1 VPFEAVE
8 SLSLPGDPSKPND
21 DAYAHRAHAAV
32 VMDGATGLGESLMPG
47 PSDAAWVARF
57 GANRL
62 MAHSEEGLNPHDA
75 VAAALRDAE
84 NSFVNLRRR
93 VPIETYE
100 MPFSSM
106 MFVSQTA
113 AGFDALWFGD
123 CAILVERPGD
133 NVEFVGDAL
142 KKKARERQ
150 RVAALAATLG
160 ENAASTGVRDAFL
173 PALRAARNTVN
184 TERGGWLFGP
194 DARAAEHV
202 ASARVFAPSGTI
214 MLLVS
219 DGFLALAGDYE
230 RYDTTTLMNAAR
242 AEGLKSLGDELR
254 EVEAG
259 DPDGK
264 RFPRFKKS
272 DDATALLLKIV

>member
-1 VPFEAVE
+1 VPFEVID
-8 SLSLPGDPSKPND
+8 SLTLPGDPAKPND
-21 DAYAHRAHAAV
+21 DAFAHRARAAV

-47 PSDAAWVARF
+47 PSDAAWVSRF

-75 VAAALRDAE
+75 VAAALRDTE

-93 VPIETYE
+93 TPIETYE

-106 MFVSQTA
+106 MFVTQTA

-123 CAILVERPGD
+123 CAVLVERPGD
-133 NVEFVGDAL
+133 AVELVGDAI
-142 KKKARERQ
+142 KKKVREAD
-150 RVAALAATLG
+150 RVKALAASLG
-160 ENAASTGVRDAFL
+160 ENAASNSLRNAFL

-202 ASARVFAPSGTI
+202 ASARVFAPTGTTL
-214 MLLVS
+214 LLVS
-219 DGFLALAGDYE
+219 DGFLAFASDYD
-230 RYDTTTLMNAAR
+230 RYDIAALMTAAR
-242 AEGLKSLGDELR
+242 EKGLKSLGGELR
-254 EVEAG
+254 EIEAA
-259 DPDGK
+259 DPDGA

>member
-1 VPFEAVE
+1 VPFELLE
-8 SLSLPGDPSKPND
+8 SLSLPGDSAKPND
-21 DAYAHRAHAAV
+21 DAFAHRARAAV
-32 VMDGATGLGESLMPG
+32 VMDGATGLGDALMPG

-75 VAAALRDAE
+75 VGAALRDTE
-84 NSFVNLRRR
+84 NSFIHLRRR

-106 MFVSQTA
+106 MFVTQTA

-123 CAILVERPGD
+123 CAALVARPGAT
-133 NVEFVGDAL
+133 VELVGDAI
-142 KKKARERQ
+142 KKKARESD
-150 RVAALAATLG
+150 RVKVLAANLG
-160 ENAASTGVRDAFL
+160 ENAASTGLRAAFL

-202 ASARVFAPSGTI
+202 ASARVAAPTGTT
-214 MLLVS
+214 LLLMS
-219 DGFLALAGDYE
+219 DGFLALASDYD
-230 RYDTTTLMNAAR
+230 RYDIAELMPAAR
-242 AEGLKSLGDELR
+242 AKGLESLGGELR
-254 EVEAG
+254 AIEAA

-272 DDATALLLKIV
+272 DDATALLLKVI

>member
-1 VPFEAVE
+1 VPFEVIE
-8 SLSLPGDPSKPND
+8 SLSLPGDPAKPND
-21 DAYAHRAHAAV
+21 DAFAHRVRAVV

-75 VAAALRDAE
+75 VAAALRDTE
-84 NSFVNLRRR
+84 NSFVHLRRR

-100 MPFSSM
+100 IPFSSM
-106 MFVSQTA
+106 MFVAQIA

-123 CAILVERPGD
+123 CAALVERPGAA
-133 NVEFVGDAL
+133 VELVGDAI
-142 KKKARERQ
+142 KKKARESG

-160 ENAASTGVRDAFL
+160 ENAASTSVRDAFL

-194 DARAAEHV
+194 DARAAGHV
-202 ASARVFAPSGTI
+202 ASARVPAPAGTTL
-214 MLLVS
+214 LLVS
-219 DGFLALAGDYE
+219 DGFLALASDYD

-242 AEGLKSLGDELR
+242 TKGLKSLGDELR
-254 EVEAG
+254 AIEAG

-272 DDATALLLKIV
+272 DDATALLLKII

>member
-1 VPFEAVE
+1 VAFEVIE
-8 SLSLPGDPSKPND
+8 SLSLPGDPAKPND
-21 DAYAHRAHAAV
+21 DAFAHRARAAV

-62 MAHSEEGLNPHDA
+62 MAHSAEGLNPHDA

-84 NSFVNLRRR
+84 NSFVHLRRR
-93 VPIETYE
+93 VPVETYE
-100 MPFSSM
+100 TPFSSM
-106 MFVSQTA
+106 MFVAQTA
-113 AGFDALWFGD
+113 SGFDALWFGD
-123 CAILVERPGD
+123 CAALVERPGGA
-133 NVEFVGDAL
+133 VELVGDAI
-142 KKKARERQ
+142 KKKARESD

-194 DARAAEHV
+194 DARGAEHV
-202 ASARVFAPSGTI
+202 ASARVPAPLGTFV
-214 MLLVS
+214 LLVS
-219 DGFLALAGDYE
+219 DGFLALASDYD
-230 RYDTTTLMNAAR
+230 RYDVTSLMHAAR
-242 AEGLKSLGDELR
+242 AKGLPGLGEELR
-254 EVEAG
+254 EIEAG